1 MSQIT
6 RYFAGGNTAD
16 GFVSFFPFVLP
27 PQDRKRMFFIKG
39 GPGVGKSSFMK
50 VIGSEMEQAGY
61 DVEYFYCSGDPECL
75 DAVAVPKLGVGIMDA
90 TAPHS
95 YDPEIPGARDTLIS
109 LGDFL
114 DERAMSPFVSEIEHI
129 NAHISRSYRNCYHY
143 LKSAA
148 ELKTVAEEGENRDI
162 IRGDSSRGEMPL
174 IMIKERIMIQR
185 YVKGLLEK
193 YSNDDEAI
201 QQADEP
207 YIGTNRNL
215 FCTAYTHMGLVSYLD
230 AIPRERTAL
239 ILEHN
244 EQRVDM
250 ILRELRI
257 QIMNSGRNTVSLY
270 HPLRS
275 TLLSHLY
282 IPEDQLLFTGDMA
295 LKNSAELCNSY
306 HASGITQGDTLQDQN
321 FDELILHA
329 ITQLKSA
336 KKAHD
341 ELESYYVKNMNFT
354 GVSEK
359 LNEVLTKIRR
369 EQ

>member
-6 RYFAGGNTAD
+6 RYFAGGNTAN

-95 YDPEIPGARDTLIS
+95 YDPELPGARDTLIS

-114 DERAMSPFVSEIEHI
+114 DEKAMSPFVSEIERI
-129 NAHISRSYRNCYHY
+129 NAHISMSYRNCYHY

-148 ELKTVAEEGENRDI
+148 ELKMVAEEVENRGI
-162 IRGDSSRGEMPL
+162 IKGELLQSEMP
-174 IMIKERIMIQR
+174 MITVRETILIQR
-185 YVKGLLEK
+185 YTRKLLEE
-193 YSNDDEAI
+193 YIFRDDAI

-230 AIPRERTAL
+230 ALPRERTAL

-244 EQRVDM
+244 ERKIDM

-282 IPEDQLLFTGDMA
+282 VPEDQLLFTGDME
-295 LKNSAELCNSY
+295 LKDSAELRNSY
-306 HASGITQGDTLQDQN
+306 HASDIIQEHTLQDQN
-321 FDELILHA
+321 FDELISYA
-329 ITQLKSA
+329 VTQLKSA